1 MNDPSIARQRE
12 TRTKVRR
19 CRLEKELCASCR
31 FSPRTDA
38 DDAHHPGV
46 HMVEQMAMERPIADC
61 IGGEIEARG
70 APRLDKHR
78 MLARRAIALPR
89 DQFEKMTV
97 KVNRMAHHR
106 IVRSEETTS
115 ELQSLM
121 RNSYAVFC
129 LKKKNR
135 TEE

>member
-31 FSPRTDA
+31 FSPRPDA

-46 HMVEQMAMERPIADC
+46 HMVEQM
-61 IGGEIEARG
+61 
-70 APRLDKHR
+70 
-78 MLARRAIALPR
+78 
-89 DQFEKMTV
+89 
-97 KVNRMAHHR
+97 
-106 IVRSEETTS
+106 RSEEHTS

-121 RNSYAVFC
+121 RISYAVFC
-129 LKKKNR
+129 LNKKRNR
-135 TEE
+135 ILHTIFMHYMTTKKYNSNKT